1 MTPAQAAGRT
11 SIGPQPGQR
20 AMTTRSAATQY
31 PPEGFGAPKNRRG
44 HADGDLGLPRGT
56 EVFSAD
62 NHISLAEDIFYER
75 FPEELK
81 SQAPRIWY
89 EDGAYQIGRNNTSFL
104 PTEFSAVLMQYD
116 DLDGAG
122 SDNLQGRIRQL
133 REDGMDKELAFPNSI
148 LALLHFP
155 DKVLRERAFRTY
167 NEYIAELQD
176 RSGEHFYGVGLIN
189 WWDPQGARRTLTE
202 LKSLG
207 IRTFLLPLNPGK
219 DDDGQQI
226 DYTSTDMVPV
236 WDEIEAAEV
245 PVSHHIGETPLSS
258 PCEVNS
264 IIVGMLHHTA
274 PFREMFG
281 RYIFGGIIDR
291 HPGSGI
297 GWFEGGISW
306 VPAALQEAEHLLA
319 SYRHMLNRPIE
330 RDVRSYWDNHMF
342 ASFMVDPLGLRMID
356 EIGVDKVMWSSDY
369 PHNESTFGYSEK
381 SIGAVVDAVGPE
393 AAVKIVSGN
402 VRNFLGL

>member
-1 MTPAQAAGRT
+1 MTIGR
-11 SIGPQPGQR
+11 G
-20 AMTTRSAATQY
+20 TTIRY
-31 PPEGFGAPKNRRG
+31 PLEGFGAPKNRQG
-44 HADGDLGLPRGT
+44 HARGDLGLPPDT

-62 NHISLAEDIFYER
+62 NHISLSEDIFFER
-75 FPEELK
+75 FPDEIK
-81 SQAPRIWY
+81 DQAPRIWY
-89 EDGAYQIGRNNTSFL
+89 EDGAYQIGTKEKSFL

-116 DLDGAG
+116 DLEGAG
-122 SDNLQGRIRQL
+122 SANMGARIRQL

-155 DKVLRERAFRTY
+155 DKALRERAFRAY
-167 NEYIAELQD
+167 NEYLAELQE
-176 RSGEHFYGVGLIN
+176 RSGGRFYGVGLIN

-207 IRTFLLPLNPGK
+207 VKTFLLPLNPGK
-219 DDDGQQI
+219 DDDGAQI
-226 DYTSTDMVPV
+226 DYTSPVMVAV
-236 WDEIEAAEV
+236 WDEIEEAGL

-258 PCEVNS
+258 PCAVNS

-291 HPGSGI
+291 HPRLRI

-306 VPAALQEAEHLLA
+306 VPSAVQEAEHLLA
-319 SYRHMLNRPIE
+319 SYRHMLNRPVE
-330 RDVRSYWDNHMF
+330 HEVRHYWHHHMW
-342 ASFMVDPLGLRMID
+342 ASFMVDPLGLRLLD
-356 EIGVDKVMWSSDY
+356 EIGTDKAMWSSDY

-381 SIGAVVDAVGPE
+381 SIAAVIEAVG
-393 AAVKIVSGN
+393 AATAAKIVSEN
-402 VRNFLGL
+402 VKNFLGLTGSR